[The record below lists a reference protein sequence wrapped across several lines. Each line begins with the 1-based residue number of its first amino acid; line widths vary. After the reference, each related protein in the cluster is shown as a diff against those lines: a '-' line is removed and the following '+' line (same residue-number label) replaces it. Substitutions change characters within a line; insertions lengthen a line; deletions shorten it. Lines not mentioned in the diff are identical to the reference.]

1 MFCPFNAMSC
11 SKEHCPFYNNTYG
24 TYGYCH
30 IARAAVDI
38 PKALEDVAI
47 ALKELKEKGEQ
58 T

>member
-1 MFCPFNAMSC
+1 MFCPFNGMSC
-11 SKEHCPFYNNTYG
+11 SKDRCPFYN

-38 PKALEDVAI
+38 PKVLAEVAKAI
-47 ALKELKEKGEQ
+47 REKGEQ